1 MQQKVIV
8 IYYEIRGGYLV
19 KQQKCV
25 RTPQITVDMS
35 NFLDK
40 MKIRCRTKDLL
51 RKDYKGGN
59 DMTGGTLFLVIIGAA
74 YVTSWLFTVIDI
86 IDGKHRMTR

>member
-1 MQQKVIV
+1 MS
-8 IYYEIRGGYLV
+8 

-40 MKIRCRTKDLL
+40 MKIRCRTKALL
-51 RKDYKGGN
+51 RKDYKGGH
-59 DMTGGTLFLVIIGAA
+59 DMTGGTLFLVIIGTA
-74 YVTSWLFTVIDI
+74 YATSWLFKVIDI
-86 IDGKHRMTR
+86 IEGKQHRAR

>member
-1 MQQKVIV
+1 M
-8 IYYEIRGGYLV
+8 V
-19 KQQKCV
+19 KQQKSV
-25 RTPQITVDMS
+25 ITPQITIDMS
-35 NFLDK
+35 NFLDT

-74 YVTSWLFTVIDI
+74 YVTSWLFKVIDLI
-86 IDGKHRMTR
+86 EGKQRGAR